1 MSVAPSPN
9 VVSYAE
15 FLARRERRSR
25 IETELSRPVP
35 SPLVDDHAAIA
46 AAKPIDPRELACSP
60 VSVAL
65 SVKET

>member
-25 IETELSRPVP
+25 IETELSRRVP
-35 SPLVDDHAAIA
+35 SPLVDDHAAA